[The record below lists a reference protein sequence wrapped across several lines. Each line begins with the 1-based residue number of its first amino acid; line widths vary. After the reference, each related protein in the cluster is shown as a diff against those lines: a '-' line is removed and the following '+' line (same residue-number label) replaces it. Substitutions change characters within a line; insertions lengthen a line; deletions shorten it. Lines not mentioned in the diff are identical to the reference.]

1 MQASNAAN
9 QMPAPVSVADDMEGL
24 TEEEKAENK
33 SVLQQQQA
41 LLNSNICESHFPEPI
56 IYMSDKPLCKK
67 CVPEYLEA
75 MKQKAKK
82 LKGDEKEKEDP
93 QKQQMMI
100 A

>member
-1 MQASNAAN
+1 MPVPVPINPDDKDSTAEESKEN
-9 QMPAPVSVADDMEGL
+9 QSVI
-24 TEEEKAENK
+24 
-33 SVLQQQQA
+33 QQQQA

-67 CVPEYLEA
+67 CVPEYLES
-75 MKQKAKK
+75 MKQKARK
-82 LKGDEKEKEDP
+82 LKGEGEEKKEDA